1 MTKNIALI
9 TGVSGQDGSYLAEI
23 LLEKKYQVV
32 GLIRRSSLIE
42 KKRID
47 HLRGNEMFKLEYGDM
62 TDSSS
67 ISSILSKYKP
77 TEIYNLAAQS
87 HVQVSFTT
95 PEYTAESDGIG
106 LLRLLESVR
115 SLEIKTKIYQAST
128 SELYGDVTDGLA
140 QNEDTPFNPV
150 SPYAAAKL
158 YAFNIAKIY
167 RDAYSMHI
175 SNGILFNHESP
186 RRGENFVSRKISVG
200 VAKIYHGIEK
210 KISLGNLNSMRDW
223 GHARDYCDAMW
234 RIMQLDSPVDLVIS
248 SGKTSSVREFVELA
262 FKEINIE
269 ISWEGSGLDEKGID
283 VSSGAILVDV
293 KKEYFRPL
301 EVGYLLGDSARAKK
315 ILAWSPRTSLDE
327 LVKEMVQADIELLK

>member
-186 RRGENFVSRKISVG
+186 RRR
-200 VAKIYHGIEK
+200 
-210 KISLGNLNSMRDW
+210 
-223 GHARDYCDAMW
+223 
-234 RIMQLDSPVDLVIS
+234 
-248 SGKTSSVREFVELA
+248 
-262 FKEINIE
+262 
-269 ISWEGSGLDEKGID
+269 
-283 VSSGAILVDV
+283 
-293 KKEYFRPL
+293 
-301 EVGYLLGDSARAKK
+301 
-315 ILAWSPRTSLDE
+315 
-327 LVKEMVQADIELLK
+327 

>member
-1 MTKNIALI
+1 MVMLPMA
-9 TGVSGQDGSYLAEI
+9 
-23 LLEKKYQVV
+23 
-32 GLIRRSSLIE
+32 
-42 KKRID
+42 
-47 HLRGNEMFKLEYGDM
+47 
-62 TDSSS
+62 
-67 ISSILSKYKP
+67 
-77 TEIYNLAAQS
+77 
-87 HVQVSFTT
+87 
-95 PEYTAESDGIG
+95 
-106 LLRLLESVR
+106 
-115 SLEIKTKIYQAST
+115 
-128 SELYGDVTDGLA
+128 LA

-186 RRGENFVSRKISVG
+186 RRGENFVSRKINNVG

-283 VSSGAILVDV
+283 VSSEAILVDV
-293 KKEYFRPL
+293 KKEYFR
-301 EVGYLLGDSARAKK
+301 S
-315 ILAWSPRTSLDE
+315 T
-327 LVKEMVQADIELLK
+327 